1 MKIYENI
8 QLFGLPTNPF
18 TYLIPTLTNFT
29 VRIFNSLIKIKQ
41 IVLEE
46 TIGWP
51 GVEQIGSEVESLIY
65 RLGLKSKQEVKCEI
79 LRDYLIKAREIL

>member
-1 MKIYENI
+1 
-8 QLFGLPTNPF
+8 
-18 TYLIPTLTNFT
+18 
-29 VRIFNSLIKIKQ
+29 
-41 IVLEE
+41 VLEE